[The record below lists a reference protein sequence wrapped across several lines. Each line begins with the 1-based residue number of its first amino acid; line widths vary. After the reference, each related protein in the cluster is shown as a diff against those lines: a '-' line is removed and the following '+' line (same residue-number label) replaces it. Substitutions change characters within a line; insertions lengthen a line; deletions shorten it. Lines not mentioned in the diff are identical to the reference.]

1 MKKRLT
7 VFILLACAITVFFI
21 GWVQFS
27 VPVGKY
33 GILISKTGGV
43 NSKTIIPG
51 AFRWQWEKL
60 IPTNSTII
68 TYDLV
73 PRTYSITAEG
83 ILPSGDLYQHML
95 EGNPDFSWKIGI
107 SISGRITPHYLP
119 ILVRLLDIKDQT
131 SLDNWVKQRISSITD
146 NAARTI
152 IADVMKNPSQYPDF
166 ASDPTRVS
174 ELLKTKIAALSN
186 DEIEILEITPQT
198 IRIPDFALYA
208 VASQTYADY
217 QIQRQTL
224 LNKTAAAEANTSVAE
239 YLQIERF
246 ARWGELLTKYPILI
260 DFLALPKDVAGTAF
274 SAVKSLH

>member
-7 VFILLACAITVFFI
+7 VFILLVCAIAVFFI

-60 IPTNSTII
+60 IPTNTTII
-68 TYDLV
+68 TYDLT
-73 PRTYSITAEG
+73 PKTYSISAEG
-83 ILPSGDLYQHML
+83 ILPSGDLYQRML

-107 SISGRITPHYLP
+107 SISGRVAPRYLP
-119 ILVRLLDIKDQT
+119 YLVRLFDIKDQT
-131 SLDNWVKQRISSITD
+131 SLDNWVKQRVASITE
-146 NAARTI
+146 NAGRSI
-152 IADVMKNPSQYPDF
+152 IADVMKNSSQYPDLSSNPERI
-166 ASDPTRVS
+166 A
-174 ELLKTKIAALSN
+174 ELLKTKIAGLSN
-186 DEIEILEITPQT
+186 NEIEILDITPQN
-198 IRIPDFALYA
+198 IRIPDFNLYA
-208 VASQTYADY
+208 LAAQTYTDY
-217 QIQRQTL
+217 QTQRQAL
-224 LNKTAAAEANTSVAE
+224 FNKTAASEADTAVAE

-260 DFLALPKDVAGTAF
+260 DFLALPKDSTGTTF
-274 SAVKSLH
+274 SAVKNFH